1 MGTEAPNAKY
11 DHVYAII
18 RLDWP
23 ALSGV
28 APDKNLITVKKV
40 VRSQEE
46 AEREVHRL
54 NKLNADKG
62 CQYFYQITR
71 LERTPAGPDQPI
83 PSPGHE
89 AR

>member
-18 RLDWP
+18 RLDEFL
-23 ALSGV
+23 AGA
-28 APDKNLITVKKV
+28 APDKNLVTVKKV

-71 LERTPAGPDQPI
+71 LEREPAGPDQPI
-83 PSPGHE
+83 LKSE
-89 AR
+89 

>member
-18 RLDWP
+18 RLDEF
-23 ALSGV
+23 LSGT
-28 APDKNLITVKKV
+28 APDRNLVTVKKV
-40 VRSQEE
+40 VRSREE

-54 NKLNADKG
+54 NQLNADKG

-71 LERTPAGPDQPI
+71 LERESVGPDHAI
-83 PSPGHE
+83 PSLGHE

>member
-1 MGTEAPNAKY
+1 MGTEASNAKY

-18 RLDWP
+18 RLDEF
-23 ALSGV
+23 LSGA
-28 APDKNLITVKKV
+28 APDRNLITVKKV

-71 LERTPAGPDQPI
+71 LEREPVRPDQPI
-83 PSPGHE
+83 LKSE
-89 AR
+89 